1 MSECS
6 LDTTAGAPS
15 AGGGGGAEVT
25 IDLMRD
31 GTTLWEYDFAN
42 EPNQNIPAGT
52 FSLDPATWPLNSW
65 TGQVAAAS
73 TFAFQ
78 SGVGLRYIS
87 SHSASTSFT
96 GGAGAQ
102 TASLIYLPLSTV
114 FSTFDIDPRVPLLY
128 QIQISSQTY
137 TISGE
142 ETSVG
147 FWKPAATP
155 TAADIIGFG
164 VTVRGLQVGV
174 NVSRMHVGT
183 STSSNY
189 TTAPGPT
196 ADVLSTLVTPS
207 NVATGYIG
215 VWAGSFEDTH
225 PLTMILANSQSLGAG
240 SGVCNHMLSE
250 VSRLTIAFPTVV
262 TAGAHDVT
270 VRRVRLAIP
279 FFR

>member
-1 MSECS
+1 MSDCCGIDS
-6 LDTTAGAPS
+6 VAGAQA
-15 AGGGGGAEVT
+15 AGGGGGGVSIPA
-25 IDLMRD
+25 MRD
-31 GTTLWEYDFAN
+31 GTTLWDYDLATQASAN
-42 EPNQNIPAGT
+42 IVGGANTIDAPTWGT
-52 FSLDPATWPLNSW
+52 GAW